1 MITNVGVEHERS
13 VRFDCCGW
21 SMSLEPRAQFF
32 HDCNNNLSRPMHAA
46 PTVFEVVYLR
56 QWQDQRHHDG
66 VGGRA

>member
-1 MITNVGVEHERS
+1 
-13 VRFDCCGW
+13 
-21 SMSLEPRAQFF
+21 MSLEPRAQFF